1 MSHDGTIAP
10 LALRTPGEQ
19 MERATRGRW
28 LIVLLL
34 ALFAVFAGAHIDPAL
49 AQQPASPAAS
59 APRPPSAAQQ
69 PAPSGFYAW
78 IAQKQ
83 ADYNQKLAATIREMR
98 TDPFAAT
105 ILLALLSFAYGILHA
120 AGPGH
125 GKAIIS
131 SYVLANERTVK
142 RGIALSFLAAAFQAT
157 SAILLVGILMLVFQ
171 ASGLTRKATEAWL
184 ETVSWGIVTLLGA
197 WLLWGQVR
205 KLLAARKAAATTS
218 AGHAQSHTHHHDHS
232 HGHHHGH
239 PAKEL
244 AHAAHAHDHGH
255 SHAHGHAHAHTH
267 DHAHHHHT
275 HAHGDHCDHCGHAHM
290 PDPRQL
296 EGQWSWSKAIALA
309 AAVGIRPCTGAVFVL
324 GFALSQG
331 LIWAGIFATFAMAL
345 GTAITVSA
353 LAAIAVGSREWAARL
368 GGGAESV
375 WGWRVRTA
383 AGLAGSFA
391 VMAFGLTLFL
401 GSLGPGSAF

>member
-1 MSHDGTIAP
+1 MSHEAAITGPVLQACRPQTIW
-10 LALRTPGEQ
+10 
-19 MERATRGRW
+19 TRGCHW
-28 LIVLLL
+28 VLLLLLLL
-34 ALFAVFAGAHIDPAL
+34 ALFSVAPLTAADQAS
-49 AQQPASPAAS
+49 AQQPPSSVATARPAAG
-59 APRPPSAAQQ
+59 APQ

-78 IAQKQ
+78 VAQKQ

-98 TDPFAAT
+98 TDPVAAT

-142 RGIALSFLAAAFQAT
+142 RGIALSFLAAAFQAV
-157 SAILLVGILMLVFQ
+157 SAILLVGILVLVFQ

-184 ETVSWGIVTLLGA
+184 ETASWGIVTLLGA

-205 KLLAARKAAATTS
+205 KLLAVRRSGATAL
-218 AGHAQSHTHHHDHS
+218 AGHAHTHAHQNHHAHVQN
-232 HGHHHGH
+232 HAHGH

-244 AHAAHAHDHGH
+244 AHV
-255 SHAHGHAHAHTH
+255 AHGH
-267 DHAHHHHT
+267 DHAHHDHT

-368 GGGAESV
+368 GGGNDSV

-383 AGLAGSFA
+383 AGIAGSFA